1 MPSHATAVVDLTD
14 PPDRLDLGAAD
25 VWHLLLTVDGVPR
38 SELVLPGTGGVV
50 EGELLRAAVLAHGDA
65 LLAERATIQRLRKR
79 LGETEPSFPSR
90 SCSVVVCTH
99 RRPAYVPHVL
109 AALGRLDPAPDE
121 IIIVDNAPGDLD
133 CRAQVEAAGARYVR
147 EDRKG
152 LDRARVAGLGA
163 ARCELVA
170 FTDDD
175 CVPSPAWLQAL
186 PELFDDPAVAA
197 VTGPAFAH
205 SLATAAQRQFEASGG
220 FRRGWARRSFDV
232 TTLRPTAAGQIGAG
246 ANMIFRRSVLDALGD
261 VFPPE
266 LDAGTPT
273 ESGGDMYALYKVLAA
288 GHRAV
293 YDPGTY
299 VLHQHRPDS
308 RWMHRT
314 FWGYGVGLSA
324 VLTKVM
330 VEQREL
336 AAPAVWWWLWRQYR
350 EVVVRG
356 LMGDA
361 QPVAVRIGWDYLRGG
376 LMGAAAWRAAR
387 RQLPA
392 SERRPAPGRASS
404 PALRVPRSVANAG
417 EATAVSVIVP
427 TVGRPGAVE
436 RCLAALA
443 RERADGVPFEVVLVD
458 DAPTGAADGTAVAPP
473 APTWVRS
480 IRTGGAGAAAA
491 RNAGAAAARAD
502 LLLFLDDDLVP
513 EPGLVRHHI
522 ERHRAAAAGR
532 IVIGYSPPRPALR
545 TLAALGAALWWEDH
559 YRGKRDAGAMTFVEA
574 LSGNMSISRTTWER
588 LGAFDVDFGRLRR
601 EDWEWGIRAL
611 QAGTEIVYAP
621 EAVAA
626 HEFTFT
632 TQAKLAHARDE
643 GAGDALLLERYPA
656 ALPSLPAAGWPREL
670 AYGRRAPALL
680 LLRSARLRRAMVPVL
695 DALEWARARQLW
707 QRLFLLAYVAA
718 YDAGFRAGG
727 GRRGASPALLVEL
740 ASDEPLP
747 PPAVVAPIIEV
758 RLRGRRVG
766 GFRPEEGRWSG
777 ALAQR
782 IAGAVPRVAW
792 NAMAQAGPDRGGDP
806 QLTGLTVLLGPAR
819 RPGDDRHALALEAAG
834 ADVRRLDGPRD
845 AHWAEIARAAR
856 AAPAAAIVVSM
867 PGVALSPERL
877 APALPALA
885 ADRVDALVVIAR
897 SWLRRP
903 SPLYL
908 ASAAVG
914 SRPYAV
920 PDAPPDYVLL
930 AAGRCAA
937 LGESVASLE
946 ELGSA
951 APVLE
956 LLQRILD
963 GGGVVATRDVPA
975 APGSAASLRRRRWD
989 LHRSRASLFAWRAT
1003 SIGPVHGALWGLRF
1017 SAAPV
1022 AAALVRS
1029 AKYGEPRPSAALGR
1043 AAAFVAGTARAA
1055 SVGRRRRRGHRGGR
1069 RPELGQPPAADATR
1083 QWWGGRNTPPSEESP
1098 STVSG

>member
-1 MPSHATAVVDLTD
+1 
-14 PPDRLDLGAAD
+14 
-25 VWHLLLTVDGVPR
+25 
-38 SELVLPGTGGVV
+38 
-50 EGELLRAAVLAHGDA
+50 
-65 LLAERATIQRLRKR
+65 
-79 LGETEPSFPSR
+79 
-90 SCSVVVCTH
+90 
-99 RRPAYVPHVL
+99 
-109 AALGRLDPAPDE
+109 
-121 IIIVDNAPGDLD
+121 
-133 CRAQVEAAGARYVR
+133 
-147 EDRKG
+147 
-152 LDRARVAGLGA
+152 
-163 ARCELVA
+163 
-170 FTDDD
+170 
-175 CVPSPAWLQAL
+175 
-186 PELFDDPAVAA
+186 
-197 VTGPAFAH
+197 
-205 SLATAAQRQFEASGG
+205 
-220 FRRGWARRSFDV
+220 
-232 TTLRPTAAGQIGAG
+232 
-246 ANMIFRRSVLDALGD
+246 
-261 VFPPE
+261 
-266 LDAGTPT
+266 
-273 ESGGDMYALYKVLAA
+273 MYALYKVLAA

-404 PALRVPRSVANAG
+404 PAPARAPPRG
-417 EATAVSVIVP
+417 ERRRDPRRSRCRP
-427 TVGRPGAVE
+427 DGRPARRRRALPGGARPRARR
-436 RCLAALA
+436 RCPL
-443 RERADGVPFEVVLVD
+443 RGRRSSTTRPRVQ
-458 DAPTGAADGTAVAPP
+458 ADGTAVAPP

-574 LSGNMSISRTTWER
+574 LSGNMSISRATWER

-626 HEFTFT
+626 HEFTLHD
-632 TQAKLAHARDE
+632 AGKLAHARNE

-680 LLRSARLRRAMVPVL
+680 LLRSARLRRAMVPAL

-727 GRRGASPALLVEL
+727 GRRGASPVLLVEL
-740 ASDEPLP
+740 TSEEPLP

-758 RLRGRRVG
+758 RLRGRRVS

-782 IAGAVPRVAW
+782 IASAVPWAAW
-792 NAMAQAGPDRGGDP
+792 HAMAQAGPDRAGDP

-856 AAPAAAIVVSM
+856 AAPAAAIVVPM
-867 PGVALSPERL
+867 PGVALNPERL

-885 ADRVDALVVIAR
+885 ADRVDALVVIGR
-897 SWLRRP
+897 SWLERP

-930 AAGRCAA
+930 PAGRGAA

-946 ELGSA
+946 ELGPA

-956 LLQRILD
+956 LVQRILD

-1069 RPELGQPPAADATR
+1069 RPDADQPPAADATR
-1083 QWWGGRNTPPSEESP
+1083 QRWGGRNTPPSEESP
-1098 STVSG
+1098 STRQRIDVPVEVVGVAPVALVDADVDEVLAGDEVEALEDEADELAREPRRPSATPPSACSCRSRRCRRRRARSSRRDRGAHRAPGRCAHRKLTSSAPPLARPVTGRPAPSRSSTSVDRRLLAAEAVAPQLERRRVASSGAGVRSRVSECIASRYSATTAAASPIARTPPASQPHGAIALARDLVEAVRGEQHAGARGRSARGRTRGTSPGSAGRRRRSPRRAAARRARSWASTPNASRSRMPSL